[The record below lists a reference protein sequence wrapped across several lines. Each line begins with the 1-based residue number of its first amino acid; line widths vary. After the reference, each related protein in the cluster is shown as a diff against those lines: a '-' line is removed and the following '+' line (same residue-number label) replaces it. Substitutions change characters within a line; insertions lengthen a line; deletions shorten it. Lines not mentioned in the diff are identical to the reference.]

1 MRSQEAL
8 HKQIK
13 AMKKGIAAAETKH
26 AAYTEALTTQMK
38 QGLLAAVK
46 QCKTVERTLEQEK

>member
-1 MRSQEAL
+1 
-8 HKQIK
+8 
-13 AMKKGIAAAETKH
+13 MKKSITAAETKH

-46 QCKTVERTLEQEK
+46 QCKNVERTLEQEK